1 MLAQWPKSH
10 TRLLVKLSLQSV
22 LYTAKS
28 VVLSTTAINVL
39 PIGGNG
45 LSITQAKITVENHVA
60 GKAKEFSLRQVSNRQ
75 RVKFEK

>member
-10 TRLLVKLSLQSV
+10 TRLPVKLSLQSV

-45 LSITQAKITVENHVA
+45 LSITHAKITVENHVA